1 MSTNNAIKDI
11 QRSLNVISSI
21 TQQQKPAVQMQA
33 LEILTQAIITHI
45 HQLQPAAAPTAATF
59 AKPSKR
65 KAPPLPKP
73 AAAASPTNPNPN
85 ATIAGTLNPNATIAS
100 NPNQQPAAASPA
112 NTA

>member
-1 MSTNNAIKDI
+1 MSSTAIKDI

-21 TQQQKPAVQMQA
+21 TQNQKPAVQMQA

-45 HQLQPAAAPTAATF
+45 HQLQPAAVTTAKATAA
-59 AKPSKR
+59 KLPKR

-73 AAAASPTNPNPN
+73 AAASPPANPN
-85 ATIAGTLNPNATIAS
+85 ATIAAVYNPNATAANS
-100 NPNQQPAAASPA
+100 QPAAAPTA

>member
-1 MSTNNAIKDI
+1 MSSTAIKDI
-11 QRSLNVISSI
+11 QHSLNVISSI

-45 HQLQPAAAPTAATF
+45 HQLQPTAVTTAKATAA
-59 AKPSKR
+59 KLPKR

-73 AAAASPTNPNPN
+73 AAASPPANPN
-85 ATIAGTLNPNATIAS
+85 ATIAAVYNPSATAA
-100 NPNQQPAAASPA
+100 NPQPAAAPTA

>member
-1 MSTNNAIKDI
+1 MTNNAIKDI

-21 TQQQKPAVQMQA
+21 TNKQQFPVQLQA
-33 LEILTQAIITHI
+33 LEILTQNIITHI

-73 AAAASPTNPNPN
+73 AAASPANPN
-85 ATIAGTLNPNATIAS
+85 ATIAAVYNPNATAT
-100 NPNQQPAAASPA
+100 NPQPAAAPTANPA
-112 NTA
+112 

>member
-1 MSTNNAIKDI
+1 MPNSAINDI

-21 TQQQKPAVQMQA
+21 TQNQKPAVQMQA

-45 HQLQPAAAPTAATF
+45 HQLQPAAVTTAKATAA
-59 AKPSKR
+59 KLPKR

-73 AAAASPTNPNPN
+73 AASPANPNPN
-85 ATIAGTLNPNATIAS
+85 ATIAATLNPNATIAS

>member
-1 MSTNNAIKDI
+1 MSSTAIKDI
-11 QRSLNVISSI
+11 QHSLNVISSI

-45 HQLQPAAAPTAATF
+45 HQLQPTAVTTAKATAA
-59 AKPSKR
+59 KLPKR

-73 AAAASPTNPNPN
+73 AAASPPANPN
-85 ATIAGTLNPNATIAS
+85 ATISAVLNPNATAAH
-100 NPNQQPAAASPA
+100 PQPAAAPTA

>member
-1 MSTNNAIKDI
+1 MSSTAIKDI

-45 HQLQPAAAPTAATF
+45 HQLQPTAVTTAKATAA
-59 AKPSKR
+59 KLPKR

-73 AAAASPTNPNPN
+73 AAASPPANPN
-85 ATIAGTLNPNATIAS
+85 ATIAAVYNPNATAA
-100 NPNQQPAAASPA
+100 NPQPAAAPTA

>member
-1 MSTNNAIKDI
+1 MSSTAIKDI

-45 HQLQPAAAPTAATF
+45 HQLQPAPVTTAKVTAA
-59 AKPSKR
+59 KPTKR

-73 AAAASPTNPNPN
+73 AAASPANPNPN
-85 ATIAGTLNPNATIAS
+85 ATIAATLNPNATIAS

-112 NTA
+112 NPA

>member
-1 MSTNNAIKDI
+1 MSSTAIKDI

-21 TQQQKPAVQMQA
+21 TQNQKPAVQMQA

-45 HQLQPAAAPTAATF
+45 HQLQPAAVTTAKATAA
-59 AKPSKR
+59 KLPKR

-73 AAAASPTNPNPN
+73 AAASPPANPN
-85 ATIAGTLNPNATIAS
+85 ATIAAVLNPNATAA
-100 NPNQQPAAASPA
+100 NPQPAAAPTA

>member
-1 MSTNNAIKDI
+1 MSSTAIKDI

-21 TQQQKPAVQMQA
+21 TQNQKPAVQMQA

-45 HQLQPAAAPTAATF
+45 HQLQPAAVTTAKATAA
-59 AKPSKR
+59 KLPNKR

-73 AAAASPTNPNPN
+73 AASPANPNPN
-85 ATIAGTLNPNATIAS
+85 ATIAATLNPNATIAS

-112 NTA
+112 NPA